1 MRIVIALV
9 LTVLVLAAVYA
20 VWVFPRPARAPIGEY
35 AIAES
40 VDGQSVAYYAS
51 GEGPRVV
58 LLASL
63 GRSISDFNELAQ
75 ALNEAGYRTVA
86 VESRG
91 VGATPPGDE
100 PYTLYDL
107 GDDVEAALVADGAA
121 PDERVH
127 LIGHAL
133 GNRAARAY
141 ASRRPERVNRLVLVA
156 SGGSQRIQDDPR
168 VFVALRRCFEFW
180 RPPPM
185 RREEV
190 RIGFFGP
197 GNEIPSY
204 WMNGWYRPG
213 AAGQA
218 EAVRLTPVEEW
229 RDAGGEA
236 PMLILQA
243 AQDRIAP
250 ADVTSAA
257 LRRDFGDRIEIVVID
272 PAGHAI
278 LPEAPEEVAARV
290 IAFFDATA

>member
-1 MRIVIALV
+1 MRILIALV
-9 LTVLVLAAVYA
+9 LTALVLAAAYA
-20 VWVFPRPARAPIGEY
+20 VWIYPRPARAPIG
-35 AIAES
+35 AQAFAES
-40 VDGQSVAYYAS
+40 VDGQRVAFYAA

-63 GRSISDFNELAQ
+63 GRSISDFNELAL

-91 VGATPPGDE
+91 VGASPPGDE

-121 PDERVH
+121 PEERVH
-127 LIGHAL
+127 LIGHAF

-141 ASRRPERVNRLVLVA
+141 AARRPERVSRLVLVA
-156 SGGSQRIQDDPR
+156 SGGSQRIEDDPR
-168 VFVALRRCFEFW
+168 VFTALRRCFEYW
-180 RPPPM
+180 LPPPM

-190 RIGFFGP
+190 RIGFFAT
-197 GNEIPSY
+197 GNDIPSY

-218 EAVRLTPVEEW
+218 EAVRNTPVAEW

-250 ADVTSAA
+250 ADVTSAM
-257 LRRDFGDRIEIVVID
+257 LRRDFGDRVEIVVID
-272 PAGHAI
+272 PAGHAL
-278 LPEAPEEVAARV
+278 LPEAPAEIAARV
-290 IAFFDATA
+290 IAFFDAAD